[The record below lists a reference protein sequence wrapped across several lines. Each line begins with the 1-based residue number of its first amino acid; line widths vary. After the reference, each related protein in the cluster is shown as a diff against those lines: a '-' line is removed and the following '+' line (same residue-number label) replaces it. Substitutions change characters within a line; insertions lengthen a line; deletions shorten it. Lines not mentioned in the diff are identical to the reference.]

1 MVDFE
6 RARAHMVDSQ
16 LRTSG
21 VTDPRI
27 LVQMRTVA
35 REDFVPES
43 RRDVAYIDAV
53 HWFGARGTSRFM
65 PAPATLA
72 KLLQLA
78 VITET
83 DSVLDI
89 GATTGYGTMVI
100 AGLAAEVVGYEPDA
114 DLAAGS
120 WLAGAS
126 PANCRM
132 VSGSVAQLG
141 ATRFDV
147 VIVEGALEA
156 VPAEYFAALKEGGR
170 LVAVIGQGG
179 IGVAHVFVK
188 ADGKVTARAE
198 FDAALPPLFP
208 PSGEPPFRF

>member
-21 VTDPRI
+21 VTDPRV
-27 LVQMRTVA
+27 LVQMRMVA

-43 RRDVAYIDAV
+43 RRDVAYIDAI
-53 HWFGARGTSRFM
+53 HWFGARGASRFM

-78 VITET
+78 TIAET

-89 GATTGYGTMVI
+89 GATTGYGPAVI
-100 AGLAAEVVGYEPDA
+100 AGLAAEVVGFEPDA
-114 DLAAGS
+114 NLAARARLS
-120 WLAGAS
+120 A
-126 PANCRM
+126 ANSSM

-141 ATRFDV
+141 AARFDV
-147 VIVEGALEA
+147 VLVEGALEA
-156 VPAEYFAALKEGGR
+156 VPAEYFAALREGGR
-170 LVAVIGQGG
+170 LVAVIGTGG

-188 ADGKVTARAE
+188 ADGTVTARAE